1 MVTHL
6 LEYFH
11 AAAARVP
18 EKTAFTDGEQA
29 LTFARCEA
37 CALALGRKLFQLGC
51 AGKPVGILMDRTPA
65 QPADFVGVW

>member
-29 LTFARCEA
+29 LTFARCVA

-51 AGKPVGILMDRTPA
+51 AG
-65 QPADFVGVW
+65 